1 MISRAER
8 EYEYWADRR
17 EREYYFRDTD
27 DQPMET
33 NEYYWQV
40 GAFDE
45 PDYIFD
51 ETESINNYLAEE
63 YGEPESMTH
72 HQAMLKFREDEPY
85 AKLVQYLGDCQVG
98 PVPRGHNHDK
108 V

>member
-8 EYEYWADRR
+8 EYAYWYDRR

-45 PDYIFD
+45 PDYVFD
-51 ETESINNYLAEE
+51 ETESINNFLAEE
-63 YGEPESMTH
+63 YEEPESSNH
-72 HQAMLKFREDEPY
+72 HQALLQLLEDEPN

-98 PVPRGHNHDK
+98 PVPRGHKYDK